1 MKPTRS
7 EIRGT
12 WLLAAVCAV
21 ALLVAAVISRCGGGP
36 GDPDAEPLW
45 EMPEVPGNPDAPDSV
60 AVSEKKAAGS
70 SKRGGAAKSPKGRAP
85 RPVPKDTPS
94 PLDRPL

>member
-12 WLLAAVCAV
+12 WVLAAVCAV
-21 ALLVAAVISRCGGGP
+21 ALLVAAVIARCGGGVP
-36 GDPDAEPLW
+36 AEHAEPLS
-45 EMPEVPGNPDAPDSV
+45 EMSDDSGRPEVPDSA
-60 AVSEKKAAGS
+60 AVSEKKAAGRA
-70 SKRGGAAKSPKGRAP
+70 KRGRDSKSPKGRAP

-94 PLDRPL
+94 PLDRPV